1 MLYKVPFDFNHE
13 EKIFGGYISLRQMLY
28 LLTSI
33 ISVGILFLHMPMTL
47 KVVIFISVVSLFLT
61 FAFVKI
67 GNIYAD
73 KYFFNV
79 MKYVFRKKIYINER

>member
-1 MLYKVPFDFNHE
+1 MLYKVPFDFSHE

-28 LLTSI
+28 LLAGI
-33 ISVGILFLHMPMTL
+33 MSVGILFIHIPITL
-47 KVVIFISVVSLFLT
+47 KVIIFISIISLLLV

-73 KYFFNV
+73 KYCFNV
-79 MKYVFRKKIYINER
+79 IKYIFRKKIYINER